1 MNAPLQIGRYFLAL
15 PIIAF
20 GIQYFLYG
28 RFVGGLPPVPPWTP
42 GGAIGAYLVGAF
54 LVATGITIT
63 IDQKARWSALL
74 PGSVFLLCVIAFHG
88 PRMHAILVDGVAR
101 TRALE
106 PLALTGAAFVL
117 GGFLSDDRTI
127 SSSTPVS
134 SAGITRWGHCRF
146 ALPMVIFGVQHFQ
159 YPQVIAGLIPSRIPG
174 HLFWAYFTGI
184 AFIAAAVSIIIR
196 KTGRLGAT
204 LLGIM
209 FLLWVVVLHAPRV
222 LASPHNGDEW
232 SSAFVALAMSGG
244 AFIVAGTL
252 PDRES
257 AR

>member
-1 MNAPLQIGRYFLAL
+1 VNAPLQIGRYFLAL

-88 PRMHAILVDGVAR
+88 PRMHDLLVDDVAR

-106 PLALTGAAFVL
+106 PLALSGAAFVL

-134 SAGITRWGHCRF
+134 SAGITRWGHCLF
-146 ALPMVIFGVQHFQ
+146 ALPMVIFGVQQF
-159 YPQVIAGLIPSRIPG
+159 
-174 HLFWAYFTGI
+174 
-184 AFIAAAVSIIIR
+184 SIR
-196 KTGRLGAT
+196 ASDRGTHSVMDSGT
-204 LLGIM
+204 S
-209 FLLWVVVLHAPRV
+209 VL
-222 LASPHNGDEW
+222 
-232 SSAFVALAMSGG
+232 
-244 AFIVAGTL
+244 GTL
-252 PDRES
+252 YRYRPHRGRSVDHHPQTWTPGRDFAGHHVS
-257 AR
+257 SLGGSSSCAARAGVAAQR